1 MRPALM
7 AAAVL
12 AFAAAFHPAA
22 AEPALAD
29 LVPLFQE
36 DALVLSARLVDGLG
50 PDLLDGIEAGIE
62 TTIEYRAQ
70 ICRRRVGVPDDT
82 IVRRRIECVVRR
94 DALARQYLLTRR
106 IDGELVERRATADSR
121 EMIDF
126 LTRLTAVPVARRD
139 EIPDDGEG
147 LYLRARCDLG
157 LTWRFYLI
165 PWPLGTGWVKAPFP
179 AAPAHAADA
188 PREPGR

>member
-1 MRPALM
+1 MRPALL
-7 AAAVL
+7 AAALL
-12 AFAAAFHPAA
+12 ASAAAFRPAA

-29 LVPLFQE
+29 LVPAFRD
-36 DALVLSARLVDGLG
+36 DALVVSVRLVDGLS
-50 PDLLDGIEAGIE
+50 PDHLDGIESGIE

-70 ICRRRVGVPDDT
+70 VCRRRAGLPDDVV
-82 IVRRRIECVVRR
+82 VRRRIESVVRR

-106 IDGELVERRATADSR
+106 IDGELVERRVTADSR

-126 LTRLTAVPVARRD
+126 LTRLEAVPVARGD
-139 EIPDDGEG
+139 EIPAAEEG

-165 PWPLGTGWVKAPFP
+165 PWPLGTGWVKAPIP
-179 AAPAHAADA
+179 AAAAHGTDT
-188 PREPGR
+188 PRDPGR